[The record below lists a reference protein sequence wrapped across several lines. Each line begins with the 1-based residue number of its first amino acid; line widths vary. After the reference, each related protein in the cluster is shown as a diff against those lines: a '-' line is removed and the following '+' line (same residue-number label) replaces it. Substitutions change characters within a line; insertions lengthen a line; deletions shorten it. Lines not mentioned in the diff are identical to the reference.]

1 MTIRAVLCDFDHTLV
16 DSPIDFALMRNGVL
30 DLLREAGCVLPN
42 DAGRRLV
49 LELVD
54 ELAGDR
60 PALAAAAEAHIR
72 RVEMAAAAEARPIDG
87 ASEALAALRGQ
98 GRRIAIL
105 TRNAREVTEQVLGRI
120 AMPHD
125 LLLCRDDVPAV
136 KPDPAHARAALAAF
150 DLSPAQAALVGDFTA
165 DIACAVAAGV
175 LPIGVLTGH
184 RGEAELRAA
193 GAAEVLPSVAELP
206 AWLMERGW

>member
-1 MTIRAVLCDFDHTLV
+1 MTVRAVLFDFDHTLV

-30 DLLREAGCVLPN
+30 DLLRDAGCRLPP
-42 DAGRRLV
+42 DADRRLV
-49 LELVD
+49 LELVA

-72 RVEMAAAAEARPIDG
+72 RVELAAAAEARPIAG
-87 ASEALAALRGQ
+87 AAEALAALREQ

-105 TRNAREVTEQVLGRI
+105 TRNAREVTVRVLGRM

-150 DLSPAQAALVGDFTA
+150 GVSPAEAVLVGDFTA
-165 DIACAVAAGV
+165 DIACAVAADV
-175 LPIGVLTGH
+175 LPVGVLTGV
-184 RGEAELRAA
+184 RSEVELRAA
-193 GAAEVLPSVAELP
+193 GAVAVLPSVASLP
-206 AWLMERGW
+206 AWLIERGW